1 MPCISSEGFRM
12 LAQIRPAVVLL
23 LTLTVLTGVV
33 YPLAITGIAQLIW
46 QRSAQGSLLKRGEL
60 IGQSFTGPGYFHSRP
75 SAAGAGY
82 DAASSSGTNLGPT
95 SQALL
100 TAVRERVA
108 AARAGNSDRPVPADL
123 VTSSGSGLDPD
134 LSPAAMEWQVERVAR
149 ERGVAANSIR
159 QLAATHVQT
168 RQLGFLGA
176 PRVNVLLLNLD
187 LDQKFPRPAK

>member
-1 MPCISSEGFRM
+1 MRD
-12 LAQIRPAVVLL
+12 QIRPAVVLL
-23 LTLTVLTGVV
+23 LMLTVLTGLV

-46 QRSAQGSLLKRGEL
+46 PRSAHGSLIKREALIVGSGL

-95 SQALL
+95 SKALL
-100 TAVRERVA
+100 TAIRERVA
-108 AARAGNSDRPVPADL
+108 AARVGNSDRPVPADL

-134 LSPAAMEWQVERVAR
+134 LSPAAMEWQVDRVAR
-149 ERGVAANSIR
+149 ERGVSANSIR

>member
-1 MPCISSEGFRM
+1 MRD
-12 LAQIRPAVVLL
+12 QIRPAVVLL
-23 LTLTVLTGVV
+23 LMLTVLTGVM
-33 YPLAITGIAQLIW
+33 YPLAITGIAQVIW
-46 QRSAQGSLLKRGEL
+46 PRSAHGSLIKREALIVGSEL
-60 IGQSFTGPGYFHSRP
+60 IGQSFSGPGYFHSRP

-95 SQALL
+95 SKALL

-108 AARAGNSDRPVPADL
+108 AARVGSSDSPVPADL

-134 LSPAAMEWQVERVAR
+134 LSPAAMEWQVDRVAR
-149 ERGVAANSIR
+149 ERGVSAISIR
-159 QLAATHVQT
+159 QLATAHVQT

>member
-1 MPCISSEGFRM
+1 MRD
-12 LAQIRPAVVLL
+12 QIRPAVVLL
-23 LTLTVLTGVV
+23 LMLTVLTGLV

-46 QRSAQGSLLKRGEL
+46 PRSAHGSLIKREALIVGSGL

-108 AARAGNSDRPVPADL
+108 AARVGSSDRPVPADL

-134 LSPAAMEWQVERVAR
+134 LSPAAMEWQVDRVAR